1 MIQQSDIGK
10 APTLKPYNQQSLMTN
25 NDGNHFLELL
35 NDDLALNL
43 GRAVWT
49 FAQIEWLTYE
59 YMRELS
65 GDTLDVL
72 MGNQLF
78 KARTTLI
85 INLLERLDVREK
97 ERALDYI
104 KRADK
109 LADVRNTIVQN
120 PWKIWIDLKQKDF
133 RTEIQTYNNH
143 QKKFDLSALQKFIKD
158 AQEIASGLEQALGA
172 ITLASKGQQ
181 RKHAA
186 QAVW

>member
-1 MIQQSDIGK
+1 MIQQSDISK
-10 APTLKPYNQQSLMTN
+10 RTSWTPHSMESSMSSS
-25 NDGNHFLELL
+25 DGNNFLEVL

-65 GDTLDVL
+65 NDSLDVL

-85 INLLERLDVREK
+85 INLLERMNGTEK
-97 ERALDYI
+97 ERALDFI

-120 PWKIWIDLKQKDF
+120 PWKIWIDVKQKDF
-133 RTEIQTYNNH
+133 RTEIQTYNTH
-143 QKKFDLSALQKFIKD
+143 QKKFDLSALQKFIRD
-158 AQEIASGLEQALGA
+158 AQEIATGLEQALGA
-172 ITLASKGQQ
+172 ITLASKGHP
-181 RKHAA
+181 RKHTA